1 MSQKTTAELLI
12 TTLTKDSGRN
22 VFTTEETL
30 QLQKIAYLEGQG
42 DITNMNL
49 EIEKFKSTFVLQPEE
64 WLV

>member
-12 TTLTKDSGRN
+12 ITLTKDSGRN